1 MRVSIRAVMNA
12 SPRSAIVPR
21 LRMSA
26 LIVAIAIGAA
36 GCGAGGRVAQ
46 QSLEADPDTIVRV
59 LPTRPGLDIAGPG
72 TTLTAAGL
80 PRAALG
86 RDDPALATTA
96 NNAGLRTAAVREW
109 TGAGGARLVAIAGL
123 WDDGEAATSISGQI
137 ARDVVDGGTA
147 WTPSQYGGSQGERTG
162 NARALSTVVGKVSL
176 LVIATGPVGD
186 DEVLR
191 TMDLMRKA
199 AAQQD
204 LRGAG
209 G

>member
-1 MRVSIRAVMNA
+1 MNA
-12 SPRSAIVPR
+12 SRRSAIVPR

-26 LIVAIAIGAA
+26 LVVAIAIGMA

-46 QSLEADPDTIVRV
+46 QSVEADPATVVRV
-59 LPTRPGLDIAGPG
+59 LPTRPGLNIAAPG
-72 TTLTAAGL
+72 RTLTAAGFA
-80 PRAALG
+80 RAALG
-86 RDDPALATTA
+86 RDDPALASSA
-96 NNAGLRTAAVREW
+96 SDAGLRSAAVREW
-109 TGAGGARLVAIAGL
+109 TGPGGARLVAIAGL
-123 WDDGEAATSISGQI
+123 WDDGEAATSISGQV

-147 WTPSQYGGSQGERTG
+147 WTPSQYGGSQGER
-162 NARALSTVVGKVSL
+162 ARDSRALSTVVGKVSL
-176 LVIATGPVGD
+176 LVIAEGPVGD
-186 DEVLR
+186 AEVLR